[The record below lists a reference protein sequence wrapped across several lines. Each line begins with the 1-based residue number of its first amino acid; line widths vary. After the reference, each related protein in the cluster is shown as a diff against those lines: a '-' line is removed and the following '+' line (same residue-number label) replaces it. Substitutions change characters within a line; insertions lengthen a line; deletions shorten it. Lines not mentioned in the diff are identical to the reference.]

1 MYGNP
6 ARSNGWDRYDW
17 WQLISYAG
25 TAVSVLA
32 IVSKPK
38 LAAQLGK
45 VATAFG
51 AASTA
56 HAFLAPPR
64 CGRCS
69 SRMRRPQPVYLGGP
83 EWVCGCGNA
92 LYASR

>member
-6 ARSNGWDRYDW
+6 ARPNGWDRYDW

-32 IVSKPK
+32 IVAKPK
-38 LAAQLGK
+38 LAAQFGK

-51 AASTA
+51 AASTV
-56 HAFLAPPR
+56 HALLAPPR

-69 SRMRRPQPVYLGGP
+69 SRMSRPQPVYPGGP
-83 EWVCGCGNA
+83 KWVCGCGNA
-92 LYASR
+92 LYSST